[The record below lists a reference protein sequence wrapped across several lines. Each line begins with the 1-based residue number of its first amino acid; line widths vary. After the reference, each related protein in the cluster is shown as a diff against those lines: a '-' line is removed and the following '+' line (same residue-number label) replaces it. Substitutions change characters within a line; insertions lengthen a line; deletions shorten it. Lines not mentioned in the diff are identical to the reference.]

1 MNKLEARCK
10 AATEFL
16 GAILV
21 GCLFGFPFIIEIIK
35 ELSK

>member
-1 MNKLEARCK
+1 MTKLEKRCQ

-21 GCLFGFPFIIEIIK
+21 GCLFGFPFVIEIIK
-35 ELSK
+35 ALAK